1 MQPEQKLQ
9 HHMDSED
16 QRVKELTEC
25 VLYDFLPAALNVMLP
40 RAEDSAA
47 ELDADKC
54 RVSSGAAAYCSRLS
68 EAPLLKPLT
77 HLQHQSVF
85 RVSSCHVASSR
96 FTPGAA
102 DIAGVG

>member
-1 MQPEQKLQ
+1 MCSHATSGSARSRSRKRLVQPEQKLQ

-40 RAEDSAA
+40 RTEDTSA

-54 RVSSGAAAYCSRLS
+54 RVSTVCTTILHSSAACLCTCAFSSGVMLS
-68 EAPLLKPLT
+68 A
-77 HLQHQSVF
+77 SVTG
-85 RVSSCHVASSR
+85 S
-96 FTPGAA
+96 
-102 DIAGVG
+102 